1 MVHADRRAMPSRVV
15 CLGVSFR
22 PDYCE
27 LGLLFLY
34 TQQQHQHHALNIRRQ
49 PAGIISTEEKEEE
62 EISIKKRPS
71 RAFSKRPPAPRKPK
85 GNQAGHSPERTV
97 KGQSAV
103 ARTAARQ

>member
-22 PDYCE
+22 PHYCE

-62 EISIKKRPS
+62 ENSIKN
-71 RAFSKRPPAPRKPK
+71 A
-85 GNQAGHSPERTV
+85 QAVPLAS
-97 KGQSAV
+97 
-103 ARTAARQ
+103 ARQRPENQKGIRPAIRRSAR

>member
-1 MVHADRRAMPSRVV
+1 VGFMVHADRRAMPSRVV

-62 EISIKKRPS
+62 ENPIKN
-71 RAFSKRPPAPRKPK
+71 A
-85 GNQAGHSPERTV
+85 QAVVPLAS
-97 KGQSAV
+97 
-103 ARTAARQ
+103 ARQRPENQKGIRPAIRRSAR

>member
-22 PDYCE
+22 PRYCE

-34 TQQQHQHHALNIRRQ
+34 TQQQHQHHAPNIRRQ

-62 EISIKKRPS
+62 ENAIKKNAQAVPLASAFQRPENQ
-71 RAFSKRPPAPRKPK
+71 KGIRPAIR
-85 GNQAGHSPERTV
+85 R
-97 KGQSAV
+97 SA
-103 ARTAARQ
+103 R